1 MVRGPRKEPVVL
13 VELGVVEQR
22 YRAVLEVLDG
32 VAVTDVARRFGVSRQ
47 TVHAWLRRYGGVGGL
62 ANLADRSSRPAWCP
76 HQMSPV
82 TEARVV
88 ALRGQHPGW
97 GPTRIRY
104 QLGKED
110 VDPLPGRSS
119 VYRALVR
126 HGLIDPA
133 KRKRTRSEFRR
144 WERGRAMELWQMDVM
159 GGVRLVDGSEV
170 KVVTGIDDHSRF
182 VVCAT
187 VVARATAHP
196 VCAALLA
203 TLGRHGV
210 PEQVLTD
217 NGKVFTGRFG
227 PRGSTAEVMFDRIC
241 AENGIR
247 HLLTAPRSPTT
258 TGKVERLHKT
268 MRAEFFNHVDGKC
281 ATIADLQQ
289 ALDDWVAQYNT
300 ERPHQSLGMCP
311 PIDRFRLAATDPAG
325 LSAVTVDVPVAA
337 VAPAG
342 QASRARPPG
351 VSRWVDQA
359 GRIRLAG
366 FGYRVGATFAGEQVE
381 AVCAQGLV
389 EIWHRGVLVASH
401 GPAFASRQACR
412 CPPGWAAPDPSGHIW
427 AHGHPRRRRHRRGL
441 VRRHHVPG
449 RSGLGRSQPAGGDR
463 RRLGT
468 AVRRQHGGQGAP
480 DPARPGQGARRV
492 RHPQRAT
499 PQTGRHRPH
508 RRHRSCRGRHRPTP

>member
-1 MVRGPRKEPVVL
+1 
-13 VELGVVEQR
+13 
-22 YRAVLEVLDG
+22 
-32 VAVTDVARRFGVSRQ
+32 
-47 TVHAWLRRYGGVGGL
+47 
-62 ANLADRSSRPAWCP
+62 
-76 HQMSPV
+76 
-82 TEARVV
+82 
-88 ALRGQHPGW
+88 
-97 GPTRIRY
+97 
-104 QLGKED
+104 
-110 VDPLPGRSS
+110 
-119 VYRALVR
+119 
-126 HGLIDPA
+126 
-133 KRKRTRSEFRR
+133 
-144 WERGRAMELWQMDVM
+144 
-159 GGVRLVDGSEV
+159 
-170 KVVTGIDDHSRF
+170 VVTGIDDHSRF
-182 VVCAT
+182 MVCAT

-325 LSAVTVDVPVAA
+325 MSAVTVDVPVAA
-337 VAPAG
+337 VAPGG

-366 FGYRVGATFAGEQVE
+366 FGYRVGATFAGEHVE

-401 GPAFASRQACR
+401 AQRSRPGKPAGVRQAGPRRTRQATSGPTVTRIADATGAVSFAGTMYRAGRAWAGRSLQVAIVAGSVQLSAGSTVVRVHPIRHDPAKEHGAFATPNGRPRKQAATDPTDDTAHAAAGTGQHHDVPAKQVPEPICH
-412 CPPGWAAPDPSGHIW
+412 PGT
-427 AHGHPRRRRHRRGL
+427 
-441 VRRHHVPG
+441 
-449 RSGLGRSQPAGGDR
+449 
-463 RRLGT
+463 GT
-468 AVRRQHGGQGAP
+468 
-480 DPARPGQGARRV
+480 
-492 RHPQRAT
+492 
-499 PQTGRHRPH
+499 
-508 RRHRSCRGRHRPTP
+508 